1 MRRLFVLN
9 NRPATVNSQH
19 LAPMTEEE
27 RAAAYASMESRHLG
41 QAYMNRAQ
49 VQSQLHALYVLE
61 AQNRA
66 RLENAA
72 LEQSEAIAR

>member
-9 NRPATVNSQH
+9 RPATTNAQQH
-19 LAPMTEEE
+19 GPMTHEE
-27 RAAAYASMESRHLG
+27 RAAAFAAMENRHLG

-49 VQSQLHALYVLE
+49 VQSQLHAFYALE

-72 LEQSEAIAR
+72 LEQSEAIVR